1 MNRITIDCLKGRIV
15 MQQVTGIIARR
26 VVCNLSAGQEVIAG
40 QRIGIMKFGSRMDL
54 ILPAN
59 VEIKVKSGDKVTA
72 GISVIGEWK

>member
-1 MNRITIDCLKGRIV
+1 
-15 MQQVTGIIARR
+15 